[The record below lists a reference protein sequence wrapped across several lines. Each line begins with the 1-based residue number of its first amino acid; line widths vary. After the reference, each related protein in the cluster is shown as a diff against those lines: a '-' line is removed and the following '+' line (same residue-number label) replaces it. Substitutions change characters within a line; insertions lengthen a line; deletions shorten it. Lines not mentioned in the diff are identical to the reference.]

1 MQKQAVK
8 FPPVYSRSNTAL
20 LNVRICRQGQAGLE
34 FSSALVS
41 FIHIDVFAMKKRINL
56 TINEELIDRMKSYAD
71 LRETSIS
78 NIVEEH
84 FQKLLAPQ
92 LQRPKISLL
101 EFVK

>member
-1 MQKQAVK
+1 
-8 FPPVYSRSNTAL
+8 
-20 LNVRICRQGQAGLE
+20 
-34 FSSALVS
+34 
-41 FIHIDVFAMKKRINL
+41 MKKRINL

-101 EFVK
+101 EFVKHLPKSETEYPRNFDFKKEYYATKAQEYDEQNPV